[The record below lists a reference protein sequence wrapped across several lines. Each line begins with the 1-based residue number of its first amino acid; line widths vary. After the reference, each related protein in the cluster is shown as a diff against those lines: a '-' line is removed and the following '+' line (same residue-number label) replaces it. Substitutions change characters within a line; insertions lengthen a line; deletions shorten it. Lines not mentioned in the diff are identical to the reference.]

1 MRFTR
6 DDYQLV
12 LDYDEFVDGYFLQ
25 GDDDADS
32 LRPAEDEHLRC
43 FYTMYAEFSDES
55 AGFDQ
60 ALDEW
65 CTTDAA
71 YLACTGDDE
80 ACARREAIKT
90 DALSHLS
97 EGLGRCGQD
106 RATVREANAIE
117 DRLSECC
124 STIEAMLDEIR
135 EIRGE
140 VDELAAAFSPAS
152 WLTEWEKNPYALD
165 PFIDQLRQLRAR
177 PARQLAARQTRM
189 QEEMESVKESCE
201 QTLAARPVT
210 RAAPAHGDGD
220 GAGRAC

>member
-1 MRFTR
+1 MQFTR

-12 LDYDEFVDGYFLQ
+12 LDYDEFVDCYFLQ

-65 CTTDAA
+65 CTTDEA

-90 DALSHLS
+90 DALSHLR
-97 EGLGRCGQD
+97 EGLGQCGQD
-106 RATVREANAIE
+106 RATVREANFE

-165 PFIDQLRQLRAR
+165 PCIDQLRQLRAR
-177 PARQLAARQTRM
+177 PARQRAARQKRI

>member
-1 MRFTR
+1 MQFTR

-12 LDYDEFVDGYFLQ
+12 LDYDEFVDCYFLQ

-65 CTTDAA
+65 CTTDEA

-90 DALSHLS
+90 DALSHLG
-97 EGLGRCGQD
+97 EGLGQCGQD
-106 RATVREANAIE
+106 RATGREANFE

-124 STIEAMLDEIR
+124 R
-135 EIRGE
+135 HHRGDARRDQGDQRRGGRTRRRVLPRIV
-140 VDELAAAFSPAS
+140 VDRVGEEPVRAQPIYRPTAAVAS
-152 WLTEWEKNPYALD
+152 
-165 PFIDQLRQLRAR
+165 
-177 PARQLAARQTRM
+177 AARA
-189 QEEMESVKESCE
+189 SACG
-201 QTLAARPVT
+201 AAE
-210 RAAPAHGDGD
+210 AHSGGN
-220 GAGRAC
+220 GERERIV

>member
-1 MRFTR
+1 MQFTR

-12 LDYDEFVDGYFLQ
+12 LDYDEFVDCYFLQ

-65 CTTDAA
+65 CTTDEA

-90 DALSHLS
+90 DALSHLG
-97 EGLGRCGQD
+97 EGLGQCGQD
-106 RATVREANAIE
+106 RATVREANFE

-177 PARQLAARQTRM
+177 PRVSLRRGRSAFRR
-189 QEEMESVKESCE
+189 KW
-201 QTLAARPVT
+201 
-210 RAAPAHGDGD
+210 RA
-220 GAGRAC
+220 